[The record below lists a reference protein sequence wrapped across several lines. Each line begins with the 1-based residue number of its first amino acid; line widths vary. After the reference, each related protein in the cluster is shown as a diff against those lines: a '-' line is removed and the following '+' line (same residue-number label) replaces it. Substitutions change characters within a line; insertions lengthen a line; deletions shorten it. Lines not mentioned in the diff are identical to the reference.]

1 MTSCKRVL
9 IRLGYSVI
17 VLTSLA
23 SVASRSL
30 ASECTHFTSRD
41 ATAQEELRL
50 CEREINGPV
59 ETYACREYRD
69 AGNRYELLFKGGPAP
84 KAIRQQATGDEQA
97 SLRAFS
103 RADAQ
108 GQACRQTPPPGVPT
122 HATYRGTGV
131 CLDAKDRSVPCSLF
145 EHAMAR
151 DPVAMRYLVL
161 YDPQGGGPIDIDAQ
175 PVGENTNAIPAEL
188 AFQIGRA
195 LASTG
200 CCEAEAHGYLAHA
213 VALFPGDATY
223 RASLQSH
230 AKKQDTIRDTPLAV
244 FNRMLNPSH

>member
-1 MTSCKRVL
+1 MKQPGGVLLQTQSALLSKEVHMTSCKRVL

-161 YDPQGGGPIDIDAQ
+161 RSA
-175 PVGENTNAIPAEL
+175 
-188 AFQIGRA
+188 GRRKYKCNSRRA
-195 LASTG
+195 GLPDRTG
-200 CCEAEAHGYLAHA
+200 ARQHWL
-213 VALFPGDATY
+213 L
-223 RASLQSH
+223 
-230 AKKQDTIRDTPLAV
+230 
-244 FNRMLNPSH
+244 

>member
-1 MTSCKRVL
+1 
-9 IRLGYSVI
+9 VI
-17 VLTSLA
+17 ALTSLA
-23 SVASRSL
+23 SVTSRSF
-30 ASECTHFTSRD
+30 ASECAHFTSPD
-41 ATAQEELRL
+41 ATAREELRL
-50 CEREINGPV
+50 CEREINGSI

-69 AGNRYELLFKGGPAP
+69 AGNHYELLFKGGPAP
-84 KAIRQQATGDEQA
+84 KAIRQQATGDERA
-97 SLRAFS
+97 SLRAVS

-108 GQACRQTPPPGVPT
+108 GQTCRQTPPQGVPA

-131 CLDAKDRSVPCSLF
+131 CLDAGDRSVPCSVF

-151 DPVAMRYLVL
+151 DPVSMRYLVL

-175 PVGENTNAIPAEL
+175 AVGENANALPAEL

-213 VALFPGDATY
+213 AALFPGDATY
-223 RASLQSH
+223 RATLQSH
-230 AKKQDTIRDTPLAV
+230 AKDQDTVRDTPLAV
-244 FNRMLNPSH
+244 FNRMLDPSHR